1 VSYTLNNRAAAKRAL
16 RHTLTVPAPHDA
28 SLIYLEYFS
37 HAPIAV
43 HLELSLGTRGSSH
56 ASTSDA
62 PAASVNDLDEPLAA
76 GGLAALGG
84 SLMSA
89 VGVLGG
95 TLAHVSPTFV
105 FDELVCLH
113 FFGNAGQFRRAV
125 VRSLT
130 QQGIAQGYK
139 VWCYV

>member
-1 VSYTLNNRAAAKRAL
+1 
-16 RHTLTVPAPHDA
+16 
-28 SLIYLEYFS
+28 
-37 HAPIAV
+37 V
-43 HLELSLGTRGSSH
+43 HLELSLGTRGSH
-56 ASTSDA
+56 VSTGDA
-62 PAASVNDLDEPLAA
+62 PGTVNDLDEPLAA
-76 GGLAALGG
+76 TGGLAALCG

-139 VWCYV
+139 VCAVLLHDTR